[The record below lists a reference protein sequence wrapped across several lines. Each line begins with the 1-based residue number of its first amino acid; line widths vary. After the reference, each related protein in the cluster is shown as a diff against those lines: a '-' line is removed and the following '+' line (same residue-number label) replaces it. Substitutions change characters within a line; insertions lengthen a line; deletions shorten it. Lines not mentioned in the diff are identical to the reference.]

1 MSQHECMK
9 HFDDQPLDHFLGLAA
24 SKYYNKKKNK
34 YHTKKKKKH
43 FHDSMHALE
52 DSLTISTQMAMT
64 VGLDSMHEPEKDTPR
79 SYGKK
84 NLS

>member
-1 MSQHECMK
+1 MK

-24 SKYYNKKKNK
+24 SQYYNKQKNK
-34 YHTKKKKKH
+34 YLTKKKKKK
-43 FHDSMHALE
+43 FNYSIQEMVDY
-52 DSLTISTQMAMT
+52 LTISTKMAMT